1 MKTKVICIST
11 DWTGGTVLGVPELTL
26 HKIYDGFIFQPHA
39 TNAFGIYR
47 FLSIQVVNDKNKV
60 TTYKCE
66 RFMTLDEYRELKLN
80 ELGI

>member
-11 DWTGGTVLGVPELTL
+11 GRVPELTL
-26 HKIYDGFIFQPHA
+26 HKIYDGFIFHPLKEDS
-39 TNAFGIYR
+39 T
-47 FLSIQVVNDKNKV
+47 IQVVNDKNKV

-66 RFMTLDEYRELKLN
+66 RFMTLDEWRELKLN

>member
-11 DWTGGTVLGVPELTL
+11 GRVPELTL
-26 HKIYDGFIFQPHA
+26 HKIYDGFIFQPRD
-39 TNAFGIYR
+39 TS
-47 FLSIQVVNDKNKV
+47 LTPTTIQVVNDKNKV
-60 TTYKCE
+60 TTYKSE

>member
-11 DWTGGTVLGVPELTL
+11 GRVPELTL
-26 HKIYDGFIFQPHA
+26 HKIYDGFIFQPRDTSLA
-39 TNAFGIYR
+39 PTT
-47 FLSIQVVNDKNKV
+47 IQVVNDKNKV
-60 TTYKCE
+60 TTYKSE

>member
-1 MKTKVICIST
+1 MKTKVICVST
-11 DWTGGTVLGVPELTL
+11 GRVPELTL
-26 HKIYDGFIFQPHA
+26 HKIYDGFIFHPLKEDS
-39 TNAFGIYR
+39 T
-47 FLSIQVVNDKNKV
+47 IQVVNDKNKV

>member
-1 MKTKVICIST
+1 MKTKVICVST
-11 DWTGGTVLGVPELTL
+11 GRVPELTL
-26 HKIYDGFIFQPHA
+26 HKIYDGFIFHPLREDS
-39 TNAFGIYR
+39 T
-47 FLSIQVVNDKNKV
+47 IQVVNDKNKV